1 MKQTGNEESVRRQLL
16 ALAQMPKNELTEKWK
31 DLFGKEPPNYGPV
44 FMRKRLA
51 YRVQELF
58 YGGLSS
64 DMLRAMLRNEDP
76 VTAQAKKRGPRP
88 GTIIVRMW
96 HGEKHEVVIRTNGY
110 EYNGQLYRSL
120 SAVAK
125 KITGAHWNG
134 NRFFQLQEDSIG

>member
-1 MKQTGNEESVRRQLL
+1 MEQTGNEESVRRQLL
-16 ALAQMPKNELTEKWK
+16 ALAQMSKNELTEKWK

-64 DMLRAMLRNEDP
+64 DMLRAMLRSEDP
-76 VTAQAKKRGPRP
+76 VTTQTKKRGPRP

-96 HGEKHEVVIRTNGY
+96 HGEKYEVTIRNNGY

-120 SAVAK
+120 TAIAYQ
-125 KITGAHWNG
+125 ITGAHWNG
-134 NRFFQLQEDSIG
+134 KRFFQLTEE

>member
-1 MKQTGNEESVRRQLL
+1 MEQTGNEESVRRQLL
-16 ALAQMPKNELTEKWK
+16 ALAQMSKNELTEKWK

-64 DMLRAMLRNEDP
+64 DMLRAMLRSEDP
-76 VTAQAKKRGPRP
+76 VTTQTKKRGPRP
-88 GTIIVRMW
+88 GTIIVRIW
-96 HGEKHEVVIRTNGY
+96 HGEKYEVTIRNNGY

-120 SAVAK
+120 TAIAYQ
-125 KITGAHWNG
+125 ITGAHWNG
-134 NRFFQLQEDSIG
+134 KRFFQLTEE

>member
-1 MKQTGNEESVRRQLL
+1 MESTETQNSVRRQLL
-16 ALAQMPKNELTEKWK
+16 ALAQMSKNELIEKWK

-51 YRVQELF
+51 FRVQELF
-58 YGGLSS
+58 YGGLSP
-64 DMLRAMLRNEDP
+64 DLLHAILRNEDP
-76 VTAQAKKRGPRP
+76 VAAQTKKRGPRP

-96 HGEKHEVVIRTNGY
+96 HGERHEVTIRNNGY

-125 KITGAHWNG
+125 TITGAHWNG
-134 NRFFQLQEDSIG
+134 KRFFQLTEE

>member
-1 MKQTGNEESVRRQLL
+1 MEQTGNEESVRRQLL
-16 ALAQMPKNELTEKWK
+16 ALVEMSKNELIEKWK

-76 VTAQAKKRGPRP
+76 VTAQTKKRGPRP
-88 GTIIVRMW
+88 GTIIVRIW
-96 HGEKHEVVIRTNGY
+96 HGEKYEVTIRNNGY

-120 SAVAK
+120 TAIAYQ
-125 KITGAHWNG
+125 ITGAHWNG
-134 NRFFQLQEDSIG
+134 KRFFQLTEE

>member
-1 MKQTGNEESVRRQLL
+1 MESTETQNSVRRQLL
-16 ALAQMPKNELTEKWK
+16 ALAQMSKNELIEKWK

-51 YRVQELF
+51 FRVQKLF
-58 YGGLSS
+58 YGGLSP
-64 DMLRAMLRNEDP
+64 DLLHAILRNEDP
-76 VTAQAKKRGPRP
+76 VTTQEKKRGPRP

-96 HGEKHEVVIRTNGY
+96 HGEKHEVTIRNNGY

-125 KITGAHWNG
+125 TITGAHWNG
-134 NRFFQLQEDSIG
+134 NRFFQLKED